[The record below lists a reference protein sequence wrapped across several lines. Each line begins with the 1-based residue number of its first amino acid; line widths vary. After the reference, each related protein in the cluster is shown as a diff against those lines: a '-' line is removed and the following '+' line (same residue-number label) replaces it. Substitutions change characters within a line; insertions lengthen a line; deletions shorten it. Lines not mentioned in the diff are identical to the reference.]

1 MLRPFFDDELEA
13 LHYDLLPS
21 KGSIDE
27 RQVPVIRLVWE
38 GTMLVT

>member
-13 LHYDLLPS
+13 LDYDLLFS

-27 RQVPVIRLVWE
+27 
-38 GTMLVT
+38 